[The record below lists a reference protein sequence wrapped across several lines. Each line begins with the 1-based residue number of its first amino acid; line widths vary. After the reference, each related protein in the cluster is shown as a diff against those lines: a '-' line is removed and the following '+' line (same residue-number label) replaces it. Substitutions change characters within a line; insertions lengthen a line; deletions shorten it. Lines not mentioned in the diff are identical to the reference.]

1 VFGGSDNG
9 VPTDELFEW
18 RGDVG
23 DFVQIPRSSPW
34 PGARADAAMAAFPSG
49 ELLLYGGVPHDASS
63 WAFDAGLWRSN
74 PALGPAVVRGA
85 DLVEVG
91 GSAFLSGGATTLTE
105 VADGWLGGTGRGLWT
120 RWADLPLAV
129 RSHCVVRSR
138 DSVDLVFIGGSSG
151 STQNADSFAS
161 RGSTWHRLEGL
172 AGLSPRVGGRGA
184 DFVDADETLV
194 VGGSPNEDA
203 WRSIGI
209 QGRSSAVTLEVD
221 ASTLVDAD
229 VSMRSADLAIAVR
242 GQGRDPHM
250 SLCAGTGQGGATI
263 AVWSPTDAI
272 WRCAG
277 TAAGLPIR
285 ARVSLHGNMSSDC
298 VGPDR
303 LMAIGVV
310 APGRASGVSKASVEV
325 DVLEVEI
332 GFGP

>member
-1 VFGGSDNG
+1 
-9 VPTDELFEW
+9 
-18 RGDVG
+18 
-23 DFVQIPRSSPW
+23 
-34 PGARADAAMAAFPSG
+34 M
-49 ELLLYGGVPHDASS
+49 
-63 WAFDAGLWRSN
+63 
-74 PALGPAVVRGA
+74 
-85 DLVEVG
+85 
-91 GSAFLSGGATTLTE
+91 
-105 VADGWLGGTGRGLWT
+105 
-120 RWADLPLAV
+120 
-129 RSHCVVRSR
+129 
-138 DSVDLVFIGGSSG
+138 
-151 STQNADSFAS
+151 
-161 RGSTWHRLEGL
+161 
-172 AGLSPRVGGRGA
+172 
-184 DFVDADETLV
+184 